1 MEHNFRKKLK
11 AKKKDDDWAPGKS
24 RRAGYYDSNVN
35 ERGNKKE
42 LGKIKGVFQNLKK
55 DMMNSLKYVYRA
67 VFSSMFLSVVIH
79 YSLGLKTV
87 PQS

>member
-1 MEHNFRKKLK
+1 MEHKFRKKLN

-42 LGKIKGVFQNLKK
+42 LFGVKFHPEL
-55 DMMNSLKYVYRA
+55 MPIESCYR
-67 VFSSMFLSVVIH
+67 
-79 YSLGLKTV
+79 
-87 PQS
+87 